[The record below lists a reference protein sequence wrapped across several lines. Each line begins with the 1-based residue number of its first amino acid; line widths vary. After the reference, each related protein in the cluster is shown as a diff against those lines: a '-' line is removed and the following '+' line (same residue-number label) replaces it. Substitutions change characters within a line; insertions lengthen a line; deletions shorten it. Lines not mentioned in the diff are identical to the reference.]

1 MLNAPE
7 FFIEDGTF
15 HTLCEV
21 AGLVLDYWVEKIPY
35 REQTAG
41 VAFSYDQ
48 PDAEQKQANENSDPS
63 SFADHDHFH
72 FLILRCQTV
81 CKMAKEYAEK
91 KKPGTPGC
99 CGQYA
104 NRQKPFL
111 SGRRNASQ
119 NTRYCIL

>member
-48 PDAEQKQANENSDPS
+48 PDAEPPQAVLVGVSTIGARHKWSEHRMLRTIRSAMHQVKTRAVEPEHVYADKWTSALFPLVSLDP
-63 SFADHDHFH
+63 DNP
-72 FLILRCQTV
+72 V
-81 CKMAKEYAEK
+81 K
-91 KKPGTPGC
+91 
-99 CGQYA
+99 
-104 NRQKPFL
+104 
-111 SGRRNASQ
+111 
-119 NTRYCIL
+119 